1 MSEIRVDTISEKTSA
16 NGVAVDGV
24 TIKDGV
30 FEATGDTAAGDN
42 AAMGYTAAE
51 GLILTGQGSTNDVT
65 IKNDA
70 DADVIEIPT
79 GTINVTMAGTL
90 GVTGIVSGAGFTAG
104 SAVLAEAE
112 LELLDGLTAGTAIAS
127 KVVTTDANI
136 DSTGMRNL
144 TISGEIDAATGDFS
158 GAVDIA
164 GALVTHADFTLTGAS
179 TGAVW
184 DSSNNSLDFAD
195 STQLRFGAG
204 ADLKIFHDGSDSHI
218 VDSGTGNLKI
228 AASAVQIMNAAGNEN
243 ILLGT
248 ADGAVTIFNNNI
260 AMYNTSAT
268 ENVFN
273 EASNDINFRVESNG
287 NANMFNVQ
295 GADRVG
301 IAGVADLGIGLHIR
315 EADSGASV
323 ANYADALVIE
333 GAGDSGM
340 TICSGASSDGSI
352 NFADSGANDIGRLI
366 YNHSQNRM
374 EFHSNGGE
382 KARITSGGFSKFS
395 STGAYKVS
403 QQFHEFTNSSGSQQ
417 VLYCRHLDDTDPFGI
432 EVRFDAAA
440 PDDNTR
446 WFLNCSD
453 TGATRFKVFS
463 DGDVVNHD
471 NAYGA
476 VSDERI
482 KQNIVDANSQWN
494 DIKAVKVRN
503 YKKKDDI
510 RQYGDNASTQIG
522 VVAQELEAVSPKLIR
537 HSNPS
542 PSDILSSSEFGTL
555 YADGDDIPE
564 GKEIGDVK
572 TITAQVKSVNY
583 SILYMKAIKALQ
595 EAMTKIEDLQA
606 RVTTLEG

>member
-1 MSEIRVDTISEKTSA
+1 MTSEIKVDTISEQTSA
-16 NGVAVDGV
+16 NGVTIDGL
-24 TIKDGV
+24 TIKDGNIIGDV
-30 FEATGDTAAGDN
+30 ALAGTTPTFTIGDAGAEDAALIFDGNAQDFYIALDDSADDLIIGLGATVGTTPMLSFTEAKAAAFTGAVSMAT
-42 AAMGYTAAE
+42 T
-51 GLILTGQGSTNDVT
+51 LTLTGN
-65 IKNDA
+65 A
-70 DADVIEIPT
+70 DF
-79 GTINVTMAGTL
+79 N
-90 GVTGIVSGAGFTAG
+90 
-104 SAVLAEAE
+104 
-112 LELLDGLTAGTAIAS
+112 
-127 KVVTTDANI
+127 
-136 DSTGMRNL
+136 
-144 TISGEIDAATGDFS
+144 